1 MRIDDFRSY
10 VDGAK
15 LNIKEGNAPMHL
27 MLNDPYERQDLSGWL
42 PAPMTRADQDAII
55 EKAYAELD
63 AEKRLI
69 LTDADRKILT
79 DLAQTIEHMS
89 RPGLM
94 LDEPEDPHYPP
105 IEVAESDLGAYH
117 LPLLKEIL
125 SRDLDRRVMEPEFTA
140 EVSTGT
146 VKALE
151 DRLPEVSGVDEDGTR
166 YDLDDETPQRGF

>member
-15 LNIKEGNAPMHL
+15 LNIKEGKAPMHPHHVRF
-27 MLNDPYERQDLSGWL
+27 LNQEQMDRVL
-42 PAPMTRADQDAII
+42 ADQQAII
-55 EKAYAELD
+55 EKAEAELD
-63 AEKRLI
+63 AEKMWLSVSSF

>member
-1 MRIDDFRSY
+1 MRIDDFRNY

-15 LNIKEGNAPMHL
+15 QNIKEGNAPMHL
-27 MLNDPYERQDLSGWL
+27 MLNDPYE
-42 PAPMTRADQDAII
+42 MTRADQDAII

-125 SRDLDRRVMEPEFTA
+125 SR
-140 EVSTGT
+140 
-146 VKALE
+146 
-151 DRLPEVSGVDEDGTR
+151 
-166 YDLDDETPQRGF
+166 